1 MIFIGLFAAG
11 NLLAYL
17 VIMAINLVLRRVRL
31 FSILKGL
38 AMFIAIMVMLYYS
51 IENKRILAFILPLG
65 IPALIG
71 GLLTLRR

>member
-1 MIFIGLFAAG
+1 
-11 NLLAYL
+11 
-17 VIMAINLVLRRVRL
+17 
-31 FSILKGL
+31 
-38 AMFIAIMVMLYYS
+38 MFIAIMVMLYYS